1 MKNDKELYDDEIE
14 EKKRAV
20 VYVLKYLASVYSDFR
35 YDDDTILIWMNSLK
49 KCPKEILKSSVEE
62 WCNLN
67 PRKPVLSEFRTLAT
81 SKMPYNELNNEREI
95 RLYRDENGYDY
106 AEIPK

>member
-1 MKNDKELYDDEIE
+1 MKNDKEIYDDEIE
-14 EKKRAV
+14 EKKRTV

-49 KCPKEILKSSVEE
+49 KCPKEILIRSVEE

-81 SKMPYNELNNEREI
+81 SKMPYNELKNEREI
-95 RLYRDENGYDY
+95 RLFKDENGYDY
-106 AEIPK
+106 AEIIN

>member
-1 MKNDKELYDDEIE
+1 MKNDKEFIDEEIE
-14 EKKRAV
+14 EKKRTV
-20 VYVLKYLASVYSDFR
+20 VYVLKYLSKIYSDFR

-49 KCPKEILKSSVEE
+49 KCPKEILTGSVVE

-81 SKMPYNELNNEREI
+81 SKMPYNELKNEREI
-95 RLYRDENGYDY
+95 RLFKDENGYDY
-106 AEIPK
+106 AEIIN

>member
-1 MKNDKELYDDEIE
+1 MKNDKEFIDEEIE
-14 EKKRAV
+14 EKKRTV
-20 VYVLKYLASVYSDFR
+20 VYVLKYLSKIYSDFR

-49 KCPKEILKSSVEE
+49 KFPKEILKRSVEE

-81 SKMPYNELNNEREI
+81 SKMSYNELKNEREI
-95 RLYRDENGYDY
+95 RLFKDENGYDY
-106 AEIPK
+106 AEIIN